1 MAIWKTLGLRGS
13 ELERLI
19 DRSNDYY
26 LKAGVARID
35 KAATPV
41 KVTSIT
47 DDGRIAEGYFE
58 KKSTV
63 DYYGI
68 AQGVYISF
76 DAKQTAQKSFP
87 LKNIHEH
94 QIQYMMDVSR
104 HGGVVFLIVEFT
116 KTQSYYLLPF
126 EILYDYYAN
135 SKTGGRKSIPRSEFP
150 EELRIELKSGYVL
163 KYIEAV
169 NIYLDWKKE
178 YGFNDS

>member
-13 ELERLI
+13 ALEGLI
-19 DRSNDYY
+19 DRSNEYY
-26 LKAGVARID
+26 LNAGVARID

-41 KVTSIT
+41 KVTRIT

-76 DAKQTAQKSFP
+76 DAKQTAERSFP

-94 QIQYMMDVSR
+94 QIKYMRDVNA

-116 KTQSYYLLPF
+116 KNQSYYLLPF
-126 EILYDYYAN
+126 EILDDYYVNAMA
-135 SKTGGRKSIPRSEFP
+135 GGRKSIPKSEFP
-150 EELRIELKSGYVL
+150 EELRIELKKGSIL

-169 NIYLDWKKE
+169 NSYLDWKKE
-178 YGFNDS
+178 YNFE